1 MSPVD
6 RVGSVSEISP
16 GHSLLCNYFVKVSM
30 CLYERPGWPGCRDL
44 GNRDENF
51 LI

>member
-6 RVGSVSEISP
+6 QVGSVSRSR
-16 GHSLLCNYFVKVSM
+16 LVTLYFVKVSM
-30 CLYERPGWPGCRDL
+30 CSYERPGWPGYRDL